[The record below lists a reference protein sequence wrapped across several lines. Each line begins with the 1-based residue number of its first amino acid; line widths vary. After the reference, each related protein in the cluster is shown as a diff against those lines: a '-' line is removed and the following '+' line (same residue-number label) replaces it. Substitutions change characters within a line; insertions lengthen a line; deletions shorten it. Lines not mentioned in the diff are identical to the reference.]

1 MILVDGKP
9 VSFDA
14 YALKDASGNDT
25 NYLKLRDVAHVLNGT
40 AAQFDVTWD
49 ERRST
54 IMLNPGAPYR
64 SPNGSEMSTP
74 FSGDQS
80 YTRSNSAVLVG
91 TDTVHL
97 SAITL
102 TDANGGGY
110 TYFQLRELGEA
121 LGFGVEWDAQAGA
134 ILIQTDG

>member
-1 MILVDGKP
+1 M
-9 VSFDA
+9 
-14 YALKDASGNDT
+14 
-25 NYLKLRDVAHVLNGT
+25 
-40 AAQFDVTWD
+40 
-49 ERRST
+49 
-54 IMLNPGAPYR
+54 
-64 SPNGSEMSTP
+64 
-74 FSGDQS
+74 
-80 YTRSNSAVLVG
+80 LVG

>member
-1 MILVDGKP
+1 MCSSDL
-9 VSFDA
+9 
-14 YALKDASGNDT
+14 
-25 NYLKLRDVAHVLNGT
+25 GT

-54 IMLNPGAPYR
+54 IMLNPGTPYR